1 MALPFILLEKS
12 DCGWI
17 NVWKTSPKERQ
28 VFLAVDVS
36 ASYFPSIS
44 PPCEDLQG
52 MAAPASNYKQDRVW
66 IQ

>member
-1 MALPFILLEKS
+1 MYGKLVLKEGKVSLL
-12 DCGWI
+12 
-17 NVWKTSPKERQ
+17 
-28 VFLAVDVS
+28 LMVS

-44 PPCEDLQG
+44 PPCEELQG